1 MSSTVLTPL
10 SGLFSSAPAIV
21 TPKAPTD
28 TLRTEHFSADPA
40 SLRFPANLDFKSAN
54 FKLRTLESS
63 ALSQVRESAPREIDL
78 TCNELTALT
87 ALNRFQQLRVVNAM
101 GNSLSIG
108 GGLILRL
115 PRLQELDLS
124 GNRLVSVPPLTE
136 LPQLQVLRLQRNQIA
151 SNWQELQRRA
161 TSLRELDVSRNRLQ
175 WQQTNGEFEAGMAV
189 RAVMPSLPVTTSTSP
204 SPSPS
209 PLLHLS
215 PRPCPNPSPSSSPT
229 PHRSPRPGARQ
240 AEAAQ
245 RPPFRRQPRLRHSR

>member
-124 GNRLVSVPPLTE
+124 GNRLVSVPPLNE
-136 LPQLQVLRLQRNQIA
+136 LPQLQVLRLQRNQIT

-161 TSLRELDVSRNRLQ
+161 ASLRELDISRNRLQ
-175 WQQTNGEFEAGMAV
+175 WRQAGGEFEAGMAV
-189 RAVMPSLPVTTSTSP
+189 LAKLKRLKDLRFAGNPVRPNP

-209 PLLHLS
+209 QRGTSLS
-215 PRPCPNPSPSSSPT
+215 RT
-229 PHRSPRPGARQ
+229 LTVTRSAR
-240 AEAAQ
+240 
-245 RPPFRRQPRLRHSR
+245 RRGCVSC